1 MIILRGMATCA
12 AQRPLT
18 KDSELPVSRCFSNH
32 LLCYPSFLGLI
43 FAGITLAML
52 SGCGGSSGSPA
63 VVQPVT
69 PPTPSIS
76 PSTGTYTGTQQ
87 VTMSD
92 TSAGAAIYYTT
103 NGMTPTASS
112 STYTGPISITAT
124 STVEAIAVLGGTSS
138 AVATAVLTIS
148 PANPPVKLAFVK
160 QPSNAL
166 ASAAISP
173 AVQVA
178 VEDTNGNT
186 LTSATNPVTIALTS
200 GTGLA
205 GR

>member
-1 MIILRGMATCA
+1 MKVLRFSRTGARALMTILRGVATCA
-12 AQRPLT
+12 AQRLLT
-18 KDSELPVSRCFSNH
+18 KDSELPVSKRFGNH
-32 LLCYPSFLGLI
+32 LSCYPSFLGLI

-69 PPTPSIS
+69 PSTPSIS
-76 PSTGTYTGTQQ
+76 PGTGTYTGTQQ
-87 VTMSD
+87 VTISD

-103 NGMTPTASS
+103 SGMTPTASS
-112 STYTGPISITAT
+112 SSYTGPISITAT

-148 PANPPVKLAFVK
+148 VANPPVKLAFVK

-178 VEDTNGNT
+178 VED
-186 LTSATNPVTIALTS
+186 
-200 GTGLA
+200 
-205 GR
+205 